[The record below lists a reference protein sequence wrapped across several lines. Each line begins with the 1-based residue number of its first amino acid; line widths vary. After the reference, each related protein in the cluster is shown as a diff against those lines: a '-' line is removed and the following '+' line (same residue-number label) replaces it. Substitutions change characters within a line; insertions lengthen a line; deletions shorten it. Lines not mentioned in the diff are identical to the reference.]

1 MTDPTTAGL
10 LIILLILLTT
20 IWTYPLIRTEIRSN
34 KKFLVIKAGV
44 HLIAGIVMLWLS
56 VASWNLDISMMLRLV
71 AGFVLLYE
79 GAITLLNI
87 HADMKTPAIRERGM

>member
-1 MTDPTTAGL
+1 MTDPTTTGL

-20 IWTYPLIRTEIRSN
+20 VWTYPLFRTEIRGN
-34 KKFLVIKAGV
+34 KKFLAFKAAV
-44 HLIAGIVMLWLS
+44 HLIAGTVMLWLS
-56 VASWNLDISMMLRLV
+56 VASWNPDISMILRLV

-87 HADMKTPAIRERGM
+87 HADMKTPSIRERGM